1 MKLSPINLKF
11 LDKESDGKENSEEEE
26 IDQKLKEYSQ
36 KKQRLKK
43 ALHEGKISREKFVEI
58 NKDINERVQ
67 NLVDRKIKEYE
78 EEKEDLKWK
87 QLDLD
92 KDLEEELITEKEYRK
107 KRDESYKRNSLLDSK
122 INSLGLGDDVE
133 EYLDLKEKPV
143 NGKERYLFSA
153 GLWSVLTLF
162 GFAFVIGVIF
172 LLSPLI
178 ISTPL
183 FFSVPIGYGVLTIS
197 QLILRLFSTM
207 IGVFLASILMFIAAS
222 IAGIRDVKFNR
233 ALILTTAILVVSFGS
248 GIIYSFL
255 ALGVGMILGII
266 NISLST
272 ALDSIFGLIIT
283 ISQLI
288 LVVSISIWII
298 REGFNT
304 KWINAGVTW
313 IFMLI
318 ISISLLFLFSLIF
331 GSLF

>member
-1 MKLSPINLKF
+1 MKLSPINSKF
-11 LDKESDGKENSEEEE
+11 PDKESDGKENSEEEE

-43 ALHEGKISREKFVEI
+43 AFHEGKISREKFVEI

-67 NLVDRKIKEYE
+67 NLVTRKITEYKG
-78 EEKEDLKWK
+78 EKEDLKWK

-92 KDLEEELITEKEYRK
+92 KDLEEELIIEREYMK
-107 KRDESYKRNSLLDSK
+107 KKDEIYKRNALLDSK
-122 INSLGLGDDVE
+122 INSLESSDDVE
-133 EYLDLKEKPV
+133 EYLVLKEKPV
-143 NGKERYLFSA
+143 NDKERYLFSA
-153 GLWSVLTLF
+153 RLWSVLTLF

-172 LLSPLI
+172 LLTPLFV
-178 ISTPL
+178 STPL
-183 FFSVPIGYGVLTIS
+183 LSSVPIGYGFLTLS
-197 QLILRLFSTM
+197 QLILMLFSTI
-207 IGVFLASILMFIAAS
+207 IGVFLASLLMFIAAS

-248 GIIYSFL
+248 EIIYSFL
-255 ALGVGMILGII
+255 ALGVGMISGII

-272 ALDSIFGLIIT
+272 AMDSIFGLIIT
-283 ISQLI
+283 ISRLI

>member
-1 MKLSPINLKF
+1 
-11 LDKESDGKENSEEEE
+11 
-26 IDQKLKEYSQ
+26 
-36 KKQRLKK
+36 
-43 ALHEGKISREKFVEI
+43 HEGKISREKFVEI

-67 NLVDRKIKEYE
+67 NLVTRKITEYKG
-78 EEKEDLKWK
+78 EKEDLKWK

-92 KDLEEELITEKEYRK
+92 KDLEEELIIEREYMK
-107 KRDESYKRNSLLDSK
+107 KKDEIYKRNALLDSK
-122 INSLGLGDDVE
+122 INSLESSDDVE
-133 EYLDLKEKPV
+133 EYLVLKEKPV
-143 NGKERYLFSA
+143 NDKERYLFSA
-153 GLWSVLTLF
+153 RLWSVLTLF

-172 LLSPLI
+172 LLTPLFV
-178 ISTPL
+178 STPL
-183 FFSVPIGYGVLTIS
+183 LSSVPIGYGFLTLS
-197 QLILRLFSTM
+197 QLILMLFSTI
-207 IGVFLASILMFIAAS
+207 IGVFLASLLMFIAAS

-248 GIIYSFL
+248 EIIYSFL
-255 ALGVGMILGII
+255 ALGVGMISGII

-272 ALDSIFGLIIT
+272 AMDSIFGLIIT
-283 ISQLI
+283 ISRLI